1 MALRVV
7 QWTTGNVGRASV
19 RAIADNPL
27 LELVGCYA
35 FSDDKV
41 GRDVGELAGIDA
53 VGIRA
58 TNDVDALLALEPDCV
73 SYNPLWPN
81 IDELVR
87 ILEAGVNV
95 CSTAAF
101 ITGHSLGDD
110 GRAQIL
116 KACSTGNASMFG
128 SGINPGFV
136 NMLGLVLA
144 GLSQKIER
152 ITVRESVDS
161 TAYSSPETEGSTGFG
176 QPIDNPNLPAMTAE
190 GTAVF
195 GDAVRLMADA
205 LALELDEV
213 VCESEYAQATEDM
226 DLGYMTIRK
235 GCVSAIKA
243 SWLGRV
249 GGTTRIDLQVLW
261 RKGQHIEPD
270 WKVEHGYLVEVEG
283 LPGVKT
289 RLELSFPPEVFAGA
303 SSMSEIM
310 SIGMLMTALPAVN
323 AIPAVCAAAPGIVTY
338 QDLPLITGAG
348 RVAR

>member
-1 MALRVV
+1 MALKVV

-27 LELVGCYA
+27 LELVGGYA
-35 FSDDKV
+35 FSHEKV
-41 GRDVGELAGIDA
+41 GRDVGELAGIGA
-53 VGIRA
+53 LGIPA

-73 SYNPLWPN
+73 SYNPLWPDVN
-81 IDELVR
+81 ELVR

-101 ITGHSLGDD
+101 MTGHALEDE
-110 GRAQIL
+110 GRARIEE
-116 KACSTGNASMFG
+116 ACRAGHASMFG

-176 QPIDNPNLPAMTAE
+176 QPIDNPELPTMTAK

-195 GDAVRLMADA
+195 GDAVRLMAEA

-213 VCESEYAQATEDM
+213 VCESEYAQATRDM

-243 SWLGRV
+243 SWLGRA
-249 GGTTRIDLQVLW
+249 GGVTRIDLQVLW

-270 WKVEHGYLVEVEG
+270 WQVEHGYLVEVEG

-303 SSMSEIM
+303 STMNEIM

-338 QDLPLITGAG
+338 RDLPLITGAG
-348 RVAR
+348 RVAV